1 MEKVPILTSISLPQ
15 IYSQISTR
23 RVQIQSL
30 LTNREEQ
37 TEILNWTIYLSDN
50 YEFLYRSLASLLL
63 RPERTLDKLSLLP
76 FLTKTVAYVFNCYI
90 QQAETSR
97 ALWVQGHPGIHNTF

>member
-50 YEFLYRSLASLLL
+50 YEF
-63 RPERTLDKLSLLP
+63 P
-76 FLTKTVAYVFNCYI
+76 
-90 QQAETSR
+90 
-97 ALWVQGHPGIHNTF
+97 TFIFIFIIIIIIWICN